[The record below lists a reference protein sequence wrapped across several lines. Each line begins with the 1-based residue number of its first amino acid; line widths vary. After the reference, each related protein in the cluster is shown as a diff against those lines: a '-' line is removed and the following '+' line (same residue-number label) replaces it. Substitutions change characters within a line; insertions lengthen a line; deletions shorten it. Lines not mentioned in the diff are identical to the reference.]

1 MELIHQEGNH
11 VNDDPDEK
19 RRQIVTIIPAIKNL
33 LETLDG
39 AWHVAEHPCLMT
51 RIKWG
56 TLNPKKPT
64 LKICCSTYKALKDQ
78 LIKLRYC
85 FLSVQD
91 RFEPKDFSTAQGQYE
106 FSNAAHYI
114 MPISTILVSTLETL
128 TEIYKSKPAK
138 ILPTIEVSVFRVI
151 NLAQDIERVKLL
163 WLELIEQYEFYL
175 DGIPMRIESDF
186 PKDEKFPHW
195 DKTLRYLHKSLVGSI
210 NKMICR
216 MICGNVIN
224 VDDDQGPNT
233 ETGSWVC
240 TLHKGDQ
247 AIIEP
252 KGRFDWEMDLISTRM
267 GEVSTSIDK
276 ETFRSDKLRSEVFFS
291 NLSATNLKYLNS
303 LKDQLNSLREMFSK
317 EKSKN
322 IYSSFMIITRD
333 YTDELLELSQ
343 TVTEQI
349 LNSQI
354 SLRLSM
360 EYLREAME
368 TDKHLRLSKLQI
380 YLARQGADKLFH
392 CWWIMVR
399 CIRKHV
405 LDYKKGCEAYEAAP
419 TKPPDNGVD
428 ENLIVL
434 RLEIDWR
441 FELCFEIIDWSILH
455 LSVYSHSDFLKE
467 LKPLTLK
474 LRKKLK
480 TISEADERL
489 DFLSEDG
496 KSTPRELRIDENNE
510 FLITW
515 SKLLDLLD
523 LLIGKASRQ
532 GNEQL
537 EICSMLKSDQLI
549 LVIHELDRWINDY
562 CVDFQNGLIL
572 SKDRKIG
579 KTVNGMI
586 ESIKNLQSAFFKT
599 KQNDRIVTDEE
610 SSDETD
616 RALGRIENLECHIFE
631 IERIYN
637 DFEDKEI
644 RLWLKNWL
652 DQMILVL
659 KQAFKIHGKSLP
671 REDGQ

>member
-1 MELIHQEGNH
+1 
-11 VNDDPDEK
+11 
-19 RRQIVTIIPAIKNL
+19 
-33 LETLDG
+33 
-39 AWHVAEHPCLMT
+39 
-51 RIKWG
+51 
-56 TLNPKKPT
+56 
-64 LKICCSTYKALKDQ
+64 
-78 LIKLRYC
+78 
-85 FLSVQD
+85 
-91 RFEPKDFSTAQGQYE
+91 
-106 FSNAAHYI
+106 
-114 MPISTILVSTLETL
+114 
-128 TEIYKSKPAK
+128 
-138 ILPTIEVSVFRVI
+138 
-151 NLAQDIERVKLL
+151 
-163 WLELIEQYEFYL
+163 
-175 DGIPMRIESDF
+175 
-186 PKDEKFPHW
+186 
-195 DKTLRYLHKSLVGSI
+195 
-210 NKMICR
+210 
-216 MICGNVIN
+216 
-224 VDDDQGPNT
+224 
-233 ETGSWVC
+233 
-240 TLHKGDQ
+240 
-247 AIIEP
+247 
-252 KGRFDWEMDLISTRM
+252 MDLISTRM